1 MFFTKKIAALMGLA
15 LAMAIGS
22 AQAAT
27 PSVANTTWSLSG
39 KFSGTAKV
47 KCQVGGSH
55 AVPINGKKNLS
66 ASIQF
71 DDGDVLDDN
80 EGAFTLTDSFFSTTE
95 VTGQWTQ
102 TGAKLTLELDN
113 WYDSPMA
120 VLAFALAQ
128 VPSDFDFSQA
138 DVSGSTG
145 PLKVTKLTISGTIN
159 KTGKTIQIK
168 EGMGFK
174 FDASASAYGSYNACS
189 YNFSNLG
196 RSYTGKLAQ

>member
-1 MFFTKKIAALMGLA
+1 MFVTKKIAALMGLA

-27 PSVANTTWSLSG
+27 PSIANTAWTLTG

-47 KCQVGGSH
+47 KCQYGGAH
-55 AVPINGKKNLS
+55 AVPINGQKNLS

-80 EGAFTLTDSFFSTTE
+80 EGTFTLTDSFFSTTE
-95 VTGQWTQ
+95 ITGQWAQ

-120 VLAFALAQ
+120 VFAFALAQ

-138 DVSGSTG
+138 DVSGSSSA
-145 PLKVTKLTISGTIN
+145 LKVTKLTLSGTLN
-159 KTGKTIQIK
+159 KTGSTIQIK
-168 EGMGFK
+168 EAIGFK
-174 FDASASAYGSYNACS
+174 FSASASAYGSSNACS
-189 YNFSNLG
+189 YSFSNLG